1 MSVLEVEIN
10 DHIALVRLN
19 RPDARNALDP
29 EMLLT
34 GKPIDAE
41 RALAAGLINYVADAD
56 KVVDVAMDLAAA
68 IAAEFYRD
76 GIWDHASYANDVL
89 RVKRDLLLDKLAE
102 ELDDICAWSKPVG
115 GLFVWVRIPDDV
127 DRKKLSQLAQNRGF
141 NYLPGV
147 AFHVET
153 KNVPYLRLAF
163 GFASVEA
170 ITEGVPL
177 LGECIQRARTSK
189 MEMA

>member
-19 RPDARNALDP
+19 RPVARNALDP

-68 IAAEFYRD
+68 IAANPPLAVRSARKVTRRTNELSEAEA
-76 GIWDHASYANDVL
+76 IAME
-89 RVKRDLLLDKLAE
+89 AE
-102 ELDDICAWSKPVG
+102 ELAFLATTEDAVEGPQAFMEKRAPVFKG
-115 GLFVWVRIPDDV
+115 R
-127 DRKKLSQLAQNRGF
+127 
-141 NYLPGV
+141 
-147 AFHVET
+147 
-153 KNVPYLRLAF
+153 
-163 GFASVEA
+163 
-170 ITEGVPL
+170 
-177 LGECIQRARTSK
+177 
-189 MEMA
+189 

>member
-68 IAAEFYRD
+68 IAANPPLAVRSARKVTRRTNELSEAEA
-76 GIWDHASYANDVL
+76 IAME
-89 RVKRDLLLDKLAE
+89 AE
-102 ELDDICAWSKPVG
+102 ELAFLATTEDAVEGPQAFMEKRAPVFKG
-115 GLFVWVRIPDDV
+115 R
-127 DRKKLSQLAQNRGF
+127 
-141 NYLPGV
+141 
-147 AFHVET
+147 
-153 KNVPYLRLAF
+153 
-163 GFASVEA
+163 
-170 ITEGVPL
+170 
-177 LGECIQRARTSK
+177 
-189 MEMA
+189 

>member
-68 IAAEFYRD
+68 IAANPPLAVCSARKVTRRTNELSEAET
-76 GIWDHASYANDVL
+76 IAME
-89 RVKRDLLLDKLAE
+89 AE
-102 ELDDICAWSKPVG
+102 ELAFLATTEDAVEGPQAFMEKRAPVFKG
-115 GLFVWVRIPDDV
+115 R
-127 DRKKLSQLAQNRGF
+127 
-141 NYLPGV
+141 
-147 AFHVET
+147 
-153 KNVPYLRLAF
+153 
-163 GFASVEA
+163 
-170 ITEGVPL
+170 
-177 LGECIQRARTSK
+177 
-189 MEMA
+189 

>member
-68 IAAEFYRD
+68 IAANPPLAVCSARKVTRRTNELSEAEALPWKRKNWHFWPPPKTPSKAPRPSWRN
-76 GIWDHASYANDVL
+76 GRRCL
-89 RVKRDLLLDKLAE
+89 RGDDDFRNLFGLLSG
-102 ELDDICAWSKPVG
+102 C
-115 GLFVWVRIPDDV
+115 R
-127 DRKKLSQLAQNRGF
+127 
-141 NYLPGV
+141 
-147 AFHVET
+147 
-153 KNVPYLRLAF
+153 F
-163 GFASVEA
+163 GQSHC
-170 ITEGVPL
+170 L
-177 LGECIQRARTSK
+177 
-189 MEMA
+189 

>member
-68 IAAEFYRD
+68 IAANPPLAVCSARKVTRRTNELSEAEA
-76 GIWDHASYANDVL
+76 IAME
-89 RVKRDLLLDKLAE
+89 AE
-102 ELDDICAWSKPVG
+102 ELAFLATTEDAVEGPQAFMEKRAPVFKG
-115 GLFVWVRIPDDV
+115 R
-127 DRKKLSQLAQNRGF
+127 
-141 NYLPGV
+141 
-147 AFHVET
+147 
-153 KNVPYLRLAF
+153 
-163 GFASVEA
+163 
-170 ITEGVPL
+170 
-177 LGECIQRARTSK
+177 
-189 MEMA
+189 